1 MSLLTPELIAQ
12 YAEAAKA
19 ANAAAD
25 EYKSL
30 TADNDK
36 RVSDFI
42 NTSED
47 EKIAQFRAMR
57 DKVTAQIEAAQAKLD
72 EQAKAAREYAESQ
85 VALTEGDPAEVRE
98 KYLAARTNANNLRK
112 AFVLIAGEDAVNEMV

>member
-1 MSLLTPELIAQ
+1 MRLMSLLTPELIAQ

-19 ANAAAD
+19 ANAPAD

-42 NTSED
+42 NASED
-47 EKIAQFRAMR
+47 EKVAAFRAMR

-98 KYLAARTNANNLRK
+98 KYLAADRK
-112 AFVLIAGEDAVNEMV
+112 STR